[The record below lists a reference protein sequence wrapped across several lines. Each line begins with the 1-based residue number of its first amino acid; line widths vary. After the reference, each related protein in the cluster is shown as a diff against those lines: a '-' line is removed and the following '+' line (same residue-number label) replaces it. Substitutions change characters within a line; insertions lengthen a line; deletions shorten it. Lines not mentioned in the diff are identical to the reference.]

1 MAAFTCNLNDA
12 TTFAIVTEP
21 PAYSLCLFFNFILFL
36 LFDVWGQPH
45 ARASPLGRQAPSHL
59 ACPALSCCV
68 GVLINLCNQSRY
80 PHNPPI
86 HPSTHP
92 PTRSSLPPCAQPACM
107 LPVPVRRYGSGYL
120 QACVRTYIGIL
131 SSSYLGNQSIS
142 GMTYPAPG
150 SAPRLCYIRIPTC
163 SPAFGLAPPS
173 IHPSVPSPRH
183 AFNSY
188 IHTYIEIRAAPHATL
203 RCNTRVRPPDSL
215 DRSLAGR
222 LASWNDPGSR
232 CCVLTYLP
240 TYLPT

>member
-1 MAAFTCNLNDA
+1 MFGVNPTL
-12 TTFAIVTEP
+12 V
-21 PAYSLCLFFNFILFL
+21 L
-36 LFDVWGQPH
+36 LLSGD
-45 ARASPLGRQAPSHL
+45 RHL
-59 ACPALSCCV
+59 PTLPALPCLAVSASL
-68 GVLINLCNQSRY
+68 LIY
-80 PHNPPI
+80 VINPVTHTTHPSI

-120 QACVRTYIGIL
+120 QACGRTYIGIL

-232 CCVLTYLP
+232 CCVLT
-240 TYLPT
+240 